1 MENTAGFTPAK
12 LVSGLHQ
19 AFVFRISEQTG
30 HLVGHFV
37 IETGILSIAG
47 NDDIGPISAT
57 LQQIVKR
64 GRASA
69 GDYCKIVILRTPIQ
83 FSEYLWS
90 KIIYPGQTNEQ
101 TIEQDLLDVLT
112 N

>member
-1 MENTAGFTPAK
+1 MFLRLIFVPYIFGIHCELQFAFTCFTSVEVENTAGFTPAK
-12 LVSGLHQ
+12 LVSGLYQ

-57 LQQIVKR
+57 LQQIV
-64 GRASA
+64 
-69 GDYCKIVILRTPIQ
+69 T
-83 FSEYLWS
+83 
-90 KIIYPGQTNEQ
+90 IIHLQK
-101 TIEQDLLDVLT
+101 
-112 N
+112 

>member
-1 MENTAGFTPAK
+1 MLSRHVPWAQRTSLLYYRLTDFAFTCFTSVEVENTAGFTPAK
-12 LVSGLHQ
+12 LVSGLYQ

-57 LQQIVKR
+57 LQQIV
-64 GRASA
+64 
-69 GDYCKIVILRTPIQ
+69 T
-83 FSEYLWS
+83 
-90 KIIYPGQTNEQ
+90 IIHLQK
-101 TIEQDLLDVLT
+101 
-112 N
+112 

>member
-1 MENTAGFTPAK
+1 MLGRHVPWAQQTSLLYYRLTDFAFTCFTSVEVENTAGFTPAK
-12 LVSGLHQ
+12 LVSGLYQ

-57 LQQIVKR
+57 LQQIVT
-64 GRASA
+64 
-69 GDYCKIVILRTPIQ
+69 IVHLQ
-83 FSEYLWS
+83 
-90 KIIYPGQTNEQ
+90 K
-101 TIEQDLLDVLT
+101 
-112 N
+112 

>member
-1 MENTAGFTPAK
+1 MFLRMILVSYIFGIHCELQFAFTCFTSVEVENTAGFTPAK
-12 LVSGLHQ
+12 LVSGLYQ

-57 LQQIVKR
+57 LQQIVT
-64 GRASA
+64 
-69 GDYCKIVILRTPIQ
+69 IVHLQ
-83 FSEYLWS
+83 
-90 KIIYPGQTNEQ
+90 K
-101 TIEQDLLDVLT
+101 
-112 N
+112 